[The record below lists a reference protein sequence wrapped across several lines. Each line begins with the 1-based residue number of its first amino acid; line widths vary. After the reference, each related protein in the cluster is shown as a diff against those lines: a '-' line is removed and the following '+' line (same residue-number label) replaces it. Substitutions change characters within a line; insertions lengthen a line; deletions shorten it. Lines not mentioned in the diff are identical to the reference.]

1 VSRLLLALVVIL
13 TLVGG
18 SGAITLTDKMH
29 SKISRGN
36 RDYHEGEHESA
47 LLRYQ
52 EAEALDSTSAVPH
65 FNAGDAFY
73 RLGRFPDGAR
83 KFLKSTAS
91 PDDSVAAMSY
101 YNLGNSMFKT
111 GDLESAAEAY
121 RRALLMKPD
130 DEDAKYNL
138 ELALKLIEQQQQ
150 DQQDQ
155 QDQQQQQDQQDQQD
169 QRDQQDQQ
177 QNQEEDRQQ
186 AEEQD
191 KQQQQQD
198 QQDQQQAQ
206 QQPGEI
212 SQEDLE
218 RILAAIESSDRDAQ
232 AEMLKK
238 TSRRRRVSGKDW

>member
-1 VSRLLLALVVIL
+1 VYRLLPALVMIL

-36 RDYHEGEHESA
+36 RYYREGEHESA
-47 LLRYQ
+47 LLRYR
-52 EAEALDSTSAVPH
+52 EAEDLDSTSAVPH

-83 KFLKSTAS
+83 KFLKSAAS

-121 RRALLMKPD
+121 RRALLIRPD

-138 ELALKLIEQQQQ
+138 ELALKMIEQQQQ
-150 DQQDQ
+150 DQ
-155 QDQQQQQDQQDQQD
+155 
-169 QRDQQDQQ
+169 
-177 QNQEEDRQQ
+177 
-186 AEEQD
+186 EQD
-191 KQQQQQD
+191 QQQD
-198 QQDQQQAQ
+198 QQDQQQDQQNQDQQDEEQDKQQQDQQNQDQQDRQNEQQAQ
-206 QQPGEI
+206 QQPAEI